1 MLRYV
6 TGPGTTT
13 ELVMLQVI
21 SAAIYLANLHVH
33 WFK

>member
-1 MLRYV
+1 MLHYV

-21 SAAIYLANLHVH
+21 LAAIYLANLHVH

>member
-13 ELVMLQVI
+13 ELVMLEVI
-21 SAAIYLANLHVH
+21 LAAIYLANLRVH